1 MRDLYIIPEC
11 FVDTSLVESLLDTEG
26 VNHQKGCNM
35 VAGLMNGKY
44 SDGFAVGVID
54 FDKKR
59 HPYMNEFTELASS
72 EHLMLMRHKSRSHYV
87 IFVKP
92 AMDGFILSQV
102 ALVGVNLA
110 DYGLPSDLKAFTR
123 VTKAITTQTDP
134 RFKNLF
140 NDLKGCR
147 EIIILR
153 QALSHLKANRFTS
166 SDEELKRIFSQK

>member
-59 HPYMNEFTELASS
+59 HPYM
-72 EHLMLMRHKSRSHYV
+72 
-87 IFVKP
+87 
-92 AMDGFILSQV
+92 
-102 ALVGVNLA
+102 
-110 DYGLPSDLKAFTR
+110 
-123 VTKAITTQTDP
+123 P
-134 RFKNLF
+134 R
-140 NDLKGCR
+140 
-147 EIIILR
+147 
-153 QALSHLKANRFTS
+153 
-166 SDEELKRIFSQK
+166 